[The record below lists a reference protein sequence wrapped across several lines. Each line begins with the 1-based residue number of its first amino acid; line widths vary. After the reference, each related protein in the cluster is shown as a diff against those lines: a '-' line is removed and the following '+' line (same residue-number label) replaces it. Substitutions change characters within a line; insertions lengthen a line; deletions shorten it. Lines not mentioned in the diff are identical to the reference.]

1 MIALRSLI
9 AALLAAPALACFAQ
23 QPAAGHAVAAA
34 RVWGVFERGNS
45 QGFLPAH
52 AFTTIHYL
60 ATRARGR
67 AFARRTIDDL
77 LRVFDVAAVDGA
89 VIRKALSFEWPDF
102 EDAVCAASAS
112 SLACLSYS
120 TVLAS
125 DVFAAFADA
134 AAASDDAWAS
144 AAESAACAA

>member
-1 MIALRSLI
+1 MRRVLVDLNVVLDV
-9 AALLAAPALACFAQ
+9 LLDRRPY
-23 QPAAGHAVAAA
+23 AVAAA

-102 EDAVCAASAS
+102 EDAVCAAA
-112 SLACLSYS
+112 A
-120 TVLAS
+120 LAS
-125 DVFAAFADA
+125 G
-134 AAASDDAWAS
+134 SDTVVTRDPDGFPDSPIRVVDPETALAGLGLI
-144 AAESAACAA
+144 

>member
-1 MIALRSLI
+1 VLVDLNVVLDV
-9 AALLAAPALACFAQ
+9 LLDRRP
-23 QPAAGHAVAAA
+23 HAVAAA

-89 VIRKALSFEWPDF
+89 VICKALSLEWPDF
-102 EDAVCAASAS
+102 EDAVCAAA
-112 SLACLSYS
+112 A
-120 TVLAS
+120 LAS
-125 DVFAAFADA
+125 GCDTVVTRDPDGFPDPPIRVVDPETALAGLGLI
-134 AAASDDAWAS
+134 
-144 AAESAACAA
+144 